1 MDLGHYILDGH
12 AVVHIP
18 MDCDGDRAVY
28 MAALLRW
35 GRWLE
40 EHRAE
45 MIVGRTC
52 VGDYEIATDFLG
64 LDHGSALFGGRGGP
78 PIVFGTMVFSGFRR
92 KGIVGQMERCSTWEQ
107 AEAQHARAVA
117 AVRRMVS
124 S

>member
-28 MAALLRW
+28 MAALLLW

-64 LDHGSALFGGRGGP
+64 LDMSLGRPDVAEPTLFE
-78 PIVFGTMVFSGFRR
+78 TMVFSGFRR
-92 KGIVGQMERCSTWEQ
+92 KGVVGQMERCSTWEQ

-124 S
+124 G